1 MIDPMTAFA
10 LLKSGLSAGK
20 QIASLGKEIAGFFD
34 AVDGAKAQHNKKK
47 SSVFAS
53 ANEEAMDTFMKQQQA
68 MDCEDELRELITQ
81 TRGLSQWKNLLNLR
95 REIRVERKKEARL
108 AEVKAEERQQM
119 ILSVIGIIIFLALV
133 LGSGGMYLWYL
144 GWLTKW

>member
-20 QIASLGKEIAGFFD
+20 QIASMGKEIAGFFD

-47 SSVFAS
+47 SSVFSS

-68 MDCEDELRELITQ
+68 MDCENELRELITQ

-95 REIRVERKKEARL
+95 REIRIERKNEARL
-108 AEVKAEERQQM
+108 AKVKAEERQQM
-119 ILSVIGIIIFLALV
+119 VLSVIGVIIFLALV

>member
-47 SSVFAS
+47 SSVFSS

-68 MDCEDELRELITQ
+68 MDCENELRELITQ

-119 ILSVIGIIIFLALV
+119 ILSVIGVIIFLALV

>member
-1 MIDPMTAFA
+1 
-10 LLKSGLSAGK
+10 
-20 QIASLGKEIAGFFD
+20 
-34 AVDGAKAQHNKKK
+34 
-47 SSVFAS
+47 
-53 ANEEAMDTFMKQQQA
+53 MKQQQA

-144 GWLTKW
+144 GWITKW

>member
-95 REIRVERKKEARL
+95 REIRIERKKEARL

>member
-1 MIDPMTAFA
+1 MTAFA

-20 QIASLGKEIAGFFD
+20 QIASMGKEIAGFFD

-47 SSVFAS
+47 TSVFAS

-68 MDCEDELRELITQ
+68 IDCEEQLRELITQ

-108 AEVKAEERQQM
+108 AEVKAEERKQM
-119 ILSVIGIIIFLALV
+119 ILSVLGIFIFVSLV

>member
-1 MIDPMTAFA
+1 MTAFA

-20 QIASLGKEIAGFFD
+20 QIASMGKEIAGFFD

-47 SSVFAS
+47 TSVFAS

-68 MDCEDELRELITQ
+68 IDCEEQLRELITQ
-81 TRGLSQWKNLLNLR
+81 TRGLSQWKNLQNLR
-95 REIRVERKKEARL
+95 REIRVERKNEARL

>member
-20 QIASLGKEIAGFFD
+20 QIASMGKEIAGFFD

-47 SSVFAS
+47 TSVFAS

-68 MDCEDELRELITQ
+68 IDCEEQLRELITQ

-119 ILSVIGIIIFLALV
+119 ILSGLAIAIFLALV

>member
-1 MIDPMTAFA
+1 MIDPVSAFA

-34 AVDGAKAQHNKKK
+34 AVDGAKAKHNKKK

-108 AEVKAEERQQM
+108 AKVKAEERQQM
-119 ILSVIGIIIFLALV
+119 ILSVIGVIIFLALV

-144 GWLTKW
+144 CWLTKW

>member
-20 QIASLGKEIAGFFD
+20 QIASMGKEIAGFFD

-47 SSVFAS
+47 SSVFSS

-95 REIRVERKKEARL
+95 REIRIERKNEARL
-108 AEVKAEERQQM
+108 AKVKAEERQQM
-119 ILSVIGIIIFLALV
+119 ILSVIGVIIFLALV

>member
-20 QIASLGKEIAGFFD
+20 QIASMGKEIAGFFD

-47 SSVFAS
+47 SSVFSS

-68 MDCEDELRELITQ
+68 MDCENELRELITQ

-95 REIRVERKKEARL
+95 REIRIERKKEARL

-119 ILSVIGIIIFLALV
+119 ILSIIGVIIFLALV

>member
-34 AVDGAKAQHNKKK
+34 AVDGAKAKHNKKK

-95 REIRVERKKEARL
+95 REIRIERKKEARL
-108 AEVKAEERQQM
+108 AEVKAEERKQM
-119 ILSVIGIIIFLALV
+119 ILSVLGIFIFVSLV

>member
-20 QIASLGKEIAGFFD
+20 QIASMGKEIAGFFD
-34 AVDGAKAQHNKKK
+34 AVDGAKAEHNKKK

-95 REIRVERKKEARL
+95 REIRIERKNEARL
-108 AEVKAEERQQM
+108 AKVKAEERQQM
-119 ILSVIGIIIFLALV
+119 ILSVIGVIIFLALV

>member
-47 SSVFAS
+47 SSVFSS

-68 MDCEDELRELITQ
+68 MDCENELRELITQ

-95 REIRVERKKEARL
+95 REIRIERKNEARL
-108 AEVKAEERQQM
+108 AKVKAEERQQM
-119 ILSVIGIIIFLALV
+119 ILSVIGVIIFLALV

>member
-20 QIASLGKEIAGFFD
+20 QIASMGKEIAGFFD

-47 SSVFAS
+47 SSVFSS

-95 REIRVERKKEARL
+95 REIRIERKNEARL
-108 AEVKAEERQQM
+108 AKVKAEERQQM
-119 ILSVIGIIIFLALV
+119 VLSVIGVIIFLALV

-144 GWLTKW
+144 GWLNKW

>member
-20 QIASLGKEIAGFFD
+20 QIASMGKEIAGFFD

-47 SSVFAS
+47 SSVFSS

-95 REIRVERKKEARL
+95 REIRIERKKEARL

-119 ILSVIGIIIFLALV
+119 ILSVIGVIIFLALV

>member
-20 QIASLGKEIAGFFD
+20 QIASMGKEIAGFFD

-47 SSVFAS
+47 TSVFAS

-68 MDCEDELRELITQ
+68 IDCEEQLRELITQ
-81 TRGLSQWKNLLNLR
+81 TRGLSQWKNLQNLR
-95 REIRVERKKEARL
+95 REIRVERKNEARR

-119 ILSVIGIIIFLALV
+119 ILSGLAIAIFLALV

>member
-119 ILSVIGIIIFLALV
+119 ILSGLAIAIFLALV

>member
-144 GWLTKW
+144 GWITKW

>member
-119 ILSVIGIIIFLALV
+119 ILSVIGVIIFLALV

>member
-20 QIASLGKEIAGFFD
+20 QIASMGKEIAGFFD

-47 SSVFAS
+47 SSVFSS

-68 MDCEDELRELITQ
+68 IDCEEQLRELITQ
-81 TRGLSQWKNLLNLR
+81 TRGLSQWKNLQNLR
-95 REIRVERKKEARL
+95 REIRVERKNEARR

-119 ILSVIGIIIFLALV
+119 ILSGLAIAIFLALV

>member
-1 MIDPMTAFA
+1 MTAFA

-34 AVDGAKAQHNKKK
+34 AVDGVKAEHSKKK

-144 GWLTKW
+144 GWITKW

>member
-20 QIASLGKEIAGFFD
+20 QIASMGKEIAGFFD

-47 SSVFAS
+47 SSVFSS

-68 MDCEDELRELITQ
+68 MDCENELRELITQ

-95 REIRVERKKEARL
+95 REIRIERKNEARL
-108 AEVKAEERQQM
+108 AKVKAEERQQM
-119 ILSVIGIIIFLALV
+119 ILSVIGVIIFLALV

>member
-47 SSVFAS
+47 SSVFSS

-68 MDCEDELRELITQ
+68 MDCENELRELITQ

-95 REIRVERKKEARL
+95 REIRIERKKEARL

-144 GWLTKW
+144 GWITKW

>member
-20 QIASLGKEIAGFFD
+20 QIASMGKEIAGFFD

-47 SSVFAS
+47 SSVFSS

-95 REIRVERKKEARL
+95 REIRIERKKEARL

-144 GWLTKW
+144 GWITKW

>member
-95 REIRVERKKEARL
+95 REIRIERKKEARL

-144 GWLTKW
+144 GWITKW

>member
-20 QIASLGKEIAGFFD
+20 QIASMGKEIAGFFD

-47 SSVFAS
+47 SSVFSS

-119 ILSVIGIIIFLALV
+119 ILSVIGVIIFLALV

>member
-1 MIDPMTAFA
+1 MIDPISAFA

-47 SSVFAS
+47 TSVFAS

-144 GWLTKW
+144 GWITKW